1 MLVRVASNLTRRRG
15 AAPMLS
21 ILLLIVTLIA
31 WEYLVDRSTSRYLP
45 APSQI
50 WEALLRGFDT
60 SFTSRAGWYVHI
72 GATLYEAAIGLVIG
86 CSLGIILGIL
96 LAEVP
101 FLDRVLSPYVVALQV
116 LPKVAIAPLLV
127 LILGFDLPSKVAIVV
142 LLTFFPLLINTVAG
156 INSVPTERVDVMR
169 SLAASRWQILR
180 MAKLPSALP
189 FVFAGLQMAAVFSLT
204 GAIVGEFVGGREGL
218 GRLILEM
225 NAQFDEA
232 GIFAALVI
240 LAVLGA
246 TFHGILRA
254 IQRRVLFWSPENIR
268 TLVGS

>member
-1 MLVRVASNLTRRRG
+1 MRRF
-15 AAPMLS
+15 AAPALS
-21 ILLLIVTLIA
+21 LLLLVIVLTV
-31 WEYLVDRSTSRYLP
+31 WELSVDRSSARYIP
-45 APSQI
+45 SPSQI
-50 WEALLRGFDT
+50 WEALLRGFQT
-60 SFTSRAGWYVHI
+60 SLTSRAGWYVHI
-72 GATLYEAAIGLVIG
+72 GATLYEAGIGLLIG
-86 CSLGIILGIL
+86 ATFGMVLGLV

-101 FLDRVLSPYVVALQV
+101 FIDKVLSPYVIGLQV

-127 LILGFDLPSKVAIVV
+127 LLLGFDLPSKVAIVV

-156 INSVPTERVDVMR
+156 INSVPTERIEVMR
-169 SLAASRWQILR
+169 SLAASRWQILW

-189 FVFAGLQMAAVFSLT
+189 FIFAGLQMATVFSLT
-204 GAIVGEFVGGREGL
+204 GAIVGEFVGGRDGL

-232 GIFAALVI
+232 GIFAVLVI
-240 LAVLGA
+240 LALLGA
-246 TFHGILRA
+246 LFHGVLRA

>member
-1 MLVRVASNLTRRRG
+1 MRRF
-15 AAPMLS
+15 AAPALS
-21 ILLLIVTLIA
+21 LLLLVIVLTV
-31 WEYLVDRSTSRYLP
+31 WELSVDRSSARYIP
-45 APSQI
+45 SPSQI
-50 WEALLRGFDT
+50 WEALLRGFQT
-60 SFTSRAGWYVHI
+60 SLTSRAGWYVHI
-72 GATLYEAAIGLVIG
+72 GATLYEAGIGLLIG
-86 CSLGIILGIL
+86 ATFGMVLGLV

-101 FLDRVLSPYVVALQV
+101 FIDKVLSPYVIGLQV

-127 LILGFDLPSKVAIVV
+127 LLLGFDLPSKVAIVV

-156 INSVPTERVDVMR
+156 INSVERIEVMR
-169 SLAASRWQILR
+169 SLAASRWQILW

-189 FVFAGLQMAAVFSLT
+189 FIFAGLQMATVFSLT
-204 GAIVGEFVGGREGL
+204 GAIVGEFVGGRDGL

-232 GIFAALVI
+232 GIFAVLVI
-240 LAVLGA
+240 LALLGA
-246 TFHGILRA
+246 LFHGVLRA

>member
-1 MLVRVASNLTRRRG
+1 MPRRIPAPAISFALLVVI
-15 AAPMLS
+15 LS
-21 ILLLIVTLIA
+21 V
-31 WEYLVDRSTSRYLP
+31 WEYAVDQSTSRYLP

-50 WEALLRGFDT
+50 WEALYRGFDT
-60 SFTSRAGWYVHI
+60 SITSRAGWYLHI
-72 GATLYEAAIGLVIG
+72 GATLYEAAVGLAIGASFGIF
-86 CSLGIILGIL
+86 LGIV
-96 LAEVP
+96 LAEAP

-142 LLTFFPLLINTVAG
+142 LLTFFPLLINTLAG
-156 INSVPTERVDVMR
+156 VNSVPTERIEVMR
-169 SLAASRWQILR
+169 SLAASRWQILW

-204 GAIVGEFVGGREGL
+204 GAIVGEFVGGKEGL

-246 TFHGILRA
+246 SFHGVLRA

>member
-1 MLVRVASNLTRRRG
+1 MRPAWTSRRFTAPLISLGLLVV
-15 AAPMLS
+15 
-21 ILLLIVTLIA
+21 ILGM
-31 WEYLVDRSTSRYLP
+31 WEYLVDHSTSRYLP
-45 APSQI
+45 PPSQI
-50 WEALLRGFDT
+50 WEALLRGFEV
-60 SFTSRAGWYVHI
+60 SVTSRAGWYVHI
-72 GATLYEAAIGLVIG
+72 GATLYEAAIGLAVG
-86 CSLGIILGIL
+86 CTFGIVLGVL
-96 LAEVP
+96 LAEIP
-101 FLDRVLSPYVVALQV
+101 FLERVLSPYVVALQV

-127 LILGFDLPSKVAIVV
+127 LILGFDLPSKVAIVI
-142 LLTFFPLLINTVAG
+142 LLTFFPLLINTLAG
-156 INSVPTERVDVMR
+156 INSVPIERVDVMR
-169 SLAASRWQILR
+169 SLAASRWQILW

-204 GAIVGEFVGGREGL
+204 GAIVGEFVGGKDGL

-246 TFHGILRA
+246 FFHGVLRT